1 MGVPNHIL
9 QHVPS
14 DNPTQNPTTGPPPFG
29 VMAWYGV
36 APLWPPTTY
45 KACQTPFIC
54 MNRIWYE
61 YEVDANARSQSSLQH
76 VPSERPSEIPT
87 TTSVIVK
94 PSMYQ
99 VGVAS
104 LTPSHSIVGAELCV
118 YKEDL
123 I

>member
-1 MGVPNHIL
+1 
-9 QHVPS
+9 
-14 DNPTQNPTTGPPPFG
+14 
-29 VMAWYGV
+29 
-36 APLWPPTTY
+36 
-45 KACQTPFIC
+45 
-54 MNRIWYE
+54 
-61 YEVDANARSQSSLQH
+61 
-76 VPSERPSEIPT
+76 
-87 TTSVIVK
+87 VIVK

>member
-1 MGVPNHIL
+1 
-9 QHVPS
+9 
-14 DNPTQNPTTGPPPFG
+14 
-29 VMAWYGV
+29 
-36 APLWPPTTY
+36 
-45 KACQTPFIC
+45 

-61 YEVDANARSQSSLQH
+61 YEVDASSQSSLQH